1 MGLAGADHV
10 QPIEVG
16 LLPNGF
22 AALRKVELPVGDGQ
36 LEMLA
41 HFVPGD
47 NLADLLADL
56 GGTERC
62 LGAALNVLLNRPR
75 GRLGGR

>member
-1 MGLAGADHV
+1 MPPC
-10 QPIEVG
+10 QIPIR
-16 LLPNGF
+16 NSS
-22 AALRKVELPVGDGQ
+22 GDGQ

-41 HFVPGD
+41 HLVPGD
-47 NLADLLADL
+47 DLADLLADL

-62 LGAALNVLLNRPR
+62 LGAALDFLLDLPQ